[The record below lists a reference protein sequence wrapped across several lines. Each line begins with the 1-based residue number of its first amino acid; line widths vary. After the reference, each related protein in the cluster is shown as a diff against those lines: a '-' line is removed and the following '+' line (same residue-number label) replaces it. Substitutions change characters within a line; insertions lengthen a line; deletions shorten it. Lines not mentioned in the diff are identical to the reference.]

1 MVSSIQCLSVKE
13 SNKGIHWIA
22 LPNFCN
28 DRGKKEKTLH
38 GCLLV

>member
-22 LPNFCN
+22 LPNFCKKKK
-28 DRGKKEKTLH
+28 KKEKTLH
-38 GCLLV
+38 RCLLV